1 MWEYIIT
8 TWFMT
13 GRKKN
18 EENQNLAA
26 CCRRSFVFGCPADW
40 HVRTLYSAEFTLEIF
55 WWLLIAAFAV
65 FLVVRRIA
73 LGFRDF
79 GRQTV
84 TKRTKKGKRY
94 KYRRFNVNFKPYLVL
109 VGVICLYF
117 LLSVSGSSVF
127 NASKYSSIL
136 TVSEADFSK
145 DISESVGT
153 DSIALMDTASARMLG
168 DREIG
173 SLSSVVSQFNVSD
186 AD

>member
-1 MWEYIIT
+1 MKRIRIWPLVAGALSCSVVLLIGTFGLCIPL
-8 TWFMT
+8 
-13 GRKKN
+13 
-18 EENQNLAA
+18 NL
-26 CCRRSFVFGCPADW
+26 RSKF
-40 HVRTLYSAEFTLEIF
+40 F

-173 SLSSVVSQFNVSD
+173 SLSSVVSQFNVSV